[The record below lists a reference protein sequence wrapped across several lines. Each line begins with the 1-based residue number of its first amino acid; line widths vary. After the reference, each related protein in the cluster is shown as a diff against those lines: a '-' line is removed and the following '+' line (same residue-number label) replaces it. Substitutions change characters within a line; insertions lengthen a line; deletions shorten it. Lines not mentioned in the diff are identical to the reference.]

1 MRARLSNIRP
11 PSSKTLKF
19 FRVLPIGGFM
29 SARRAVILLAFSA
42 SLMAP
47 ASSLG
52 AHSVGTP
59 EQVAWV
65 RRAATNFVND
75 ELAGNG
81 AGACGILNA
90 PLRAT
95 VDHRTCQQR
104 WDARLRGILQTGA
117 GARELRAERRA
128 IATAAVVVHGDHASL
143 GVKTPLFNGPNHFL
157 FTENCWMLEG

>member
-1 MRARLSNIRP
+1 M
-11 PSSKTLKF
+11 LKD
-19 FRVLPIGGFM
+19 FRHLPIGRVM
-29 SARRAVILLAFSA
+29 SARRLVALLAFSA
-42 SLMAP
+42 SLLAP

-52 AHSVGTP
+52 ARSVGTP
-59 EQVAWV
+59 EQIAWV

-95 VDHRTCQQR
+95 RDHRTCEQR
-104 WDARLRGILQTGA
+104 WDARLKSILSSAA
-117 GARELRAERRA
+117 GRRQLRAQRRA
-128 IATAAVVVHGDHASL
+128 ITAAAVVVHGDHASL
-143 GVKTPLFNGPNHFL
+143 GVKTPLFEGPNHFL